1 MELWA
6 LYEDTAC
13 TTTPLWMNLL
23 RNLINTNLLT
33 LVCTTGMWWKGVAG
47 IDGED
52 GSVNRHRSSVPAGL
66 VLYSKNH
73 RAHQHQGIKV
83 SAVQQMERRKVL
95 QSGLALVEGLAM
107 VLRTTRKKKLVSG

>member
-1 MELWA
+1 MEGLFFCHSP
-6 LYEDTAC
+6 DTYYYCLAC
-13 TTTPLWMNLL
+13 ASFVLA
-23 RNLINTNLLT
+23 
-33 LVCTTGMWWKGVAG
+33 GMWWKGVAG